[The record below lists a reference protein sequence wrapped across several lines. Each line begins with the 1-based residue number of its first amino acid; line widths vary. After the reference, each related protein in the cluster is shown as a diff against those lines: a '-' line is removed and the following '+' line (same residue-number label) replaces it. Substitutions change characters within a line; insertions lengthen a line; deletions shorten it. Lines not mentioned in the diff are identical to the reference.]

1 MNKFKI
7 KEELTINGIIEIFE
21 IESPIV
27 KCIKEMILIM
37 KRIVI
42 ISIMYFLGM
51 CYIQKYK
58 ILPLIYAI
66 IFTSLC
72 TLYVYKVCANVSYNN
87 SKKLG
92 GKKVKYLKNEN
103 KKFPKSNKDN
113 IKIMK
118 REEMRVL
125 KKVLKTNKIDN
136 MKSTEEI
143 RNYLLQNKKEKQ
155 IDLGKFAKELL
166 SIYIIPITFGIIGIY
181 TSISLNAQVEQ
192 ELVNIGYIIVLSII
206 VIAISL
212 IMYVV
217 YKVKNFSITYNYTHQ
232 RLILL
237 LTELLIQKYSISE
250 NNKHNLL

>member
-7 KEELTINGIIEIFE
+7 KQELTINGIIEIFE
-21 IESPIV
+21 EKSPII
-27 KCIKEMILIM
+27 KCIKEMVLIM
-37 KRIVI
+37 KKIVI

-72 TLYVYKVCANVSYNN
+72 TLYVYKVCGNVSYKN

-103 KKFPKSNKDN
+103 KEFSKSSKYN
-113 IKIMK
+113 INIMK
-118 REEMRVL
+118 KEEMRVL
-125 KKVLKTNKIDN
+125 KKVLKINKIDTI
-136 MKSTEEI
+136 KSIEEI
-143 RNYLLQNKKEKQ
+143 RNYLLQNRKEKQ

-181 TSISLNAQVEQ
+181 TSINLNAQVEQ
-192 ELVNIGYIIVLSII
+192 ELVNIGYIIILSII

-212 IMYVV
+212 ITYVV
-217 YKVKNFSITYNYTHQ
+217 YKVRNFSITYNYTHQ
-232 RLILL
+232 RLTLL
-237 LTELLIQKYSISE
+237 LTELLIQKYSIPE
-250 NNKHNLL
+250 KNKQ